1 MRLVFFPCHPMP
13 LFLAQAFQNRSRIYE
28 DPGMEIADLLPQVSH
43 HCPKDVFDH
52 VMVIFAICI
61 PGDLQFVVSCRFFF
75 SDNSYTSD

>member
-1 MRLVFFPCHPMP
+1 MDEVGVLSLPSDAAFSGPG
-13 LFLAQAFQNRSRIYE
+13 FLQNRSRIYE

-52 VMVIFAICI
+52 VMVIFAIRI

-75 SDNSYTSD
+75 RI